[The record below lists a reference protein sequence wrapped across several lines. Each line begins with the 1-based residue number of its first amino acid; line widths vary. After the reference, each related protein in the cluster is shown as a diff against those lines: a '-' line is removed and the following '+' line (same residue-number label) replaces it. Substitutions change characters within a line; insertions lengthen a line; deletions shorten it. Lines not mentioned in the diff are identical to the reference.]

1 MSNYESPRIVELGT
15 LAGVTGANVTGD
27 FLDDDFPVGTPVP
40 DLTFT
45 N

>member
-1 MSNYESPRIVELGT
+1 MAPYESPQIVELGS
-15 LAGVTGANVTGD
+15 LAEVTRANAIGD
-27 FLDDDFPVGTPVP
+27 FLDADFPVNTPVP

>member
-27 FLDDDFPVGTPVP
+27 FLDATFPDGTPASE
-40 DLTFT
+40 LTFT